1 MELSL
6 QQRKKALS
14 TKIPDIEQTLSVVEF
29 LQRRRAKKLGQEIPG
44 EKEDEADDEDDL
56 DDLDDGG
63 DEEGQEEG
71 PLKTLFELNDTLYAE
86 AEVDET
92 GEVGLWLGVS
102 TLPFQQH
109 RSWRELNEQASTML
123 LYPLQEA
130 VDLLTSKLAVA
141 KKSLEETVEDLEW
154 LREQVTVMEVNFAR
168 VHNVRGS
175 LISLSCG
182 PL

>member
-44 EKEDEADDEDDL
+44 EKEDEADDDDDL
-56 DDLDDGG
+56 DDVDDGG

-102 TLPFQQH
+102 TLP
-109 RSWRELNEQASTML
+109 LPTAL
-123 LYPLQEA
+123 
-130 VDLLTSKLAVA
+130 
-141 KKSLEETVEDLEW
+141 
-154 LREQVTVMEVNFAR
+154 
-168 VHNVRGS
+168 
-175 LISLSCG
+175 
-182 PL
+182 